1 MKRAWGRRA
10 SVVGVGGRSSI
21 VFAQL
26 GPTRNRSLPS
36 QITSFSSP
44 FLLLSDPPTNSYQC
58 RFLAHEASPAAFDDE
73 LKSVIER
80 LAAGKWDQSDE
91 DRLNKVTEGLGKL
104 SDLSLLDNLAAALD
118 GKVSAL
124 KASRLEKILEM
135 FQQSNQ
141 GQKAV
146 ALADSIRETE
156 GFVPGYT
163 LFSSMAKIYA
173 KNNRLPT
180 TRRVI
185 SDMIIEGKNFF

>member
-1 MKRAWGRRA
+1 M
-10 SVVGVGGRSSI
+10 
-21 VFAQL
+21 